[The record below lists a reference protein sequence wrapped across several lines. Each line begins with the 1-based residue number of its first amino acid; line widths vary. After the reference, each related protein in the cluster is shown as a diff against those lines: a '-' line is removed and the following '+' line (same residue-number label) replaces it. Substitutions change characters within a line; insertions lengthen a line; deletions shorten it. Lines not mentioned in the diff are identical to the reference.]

1 MNESTF
7 PKWLAKI
14 LSYLSMFVIG
24 AYVCSAIRYHD
35 SPELYRW
42 ILTSVFGI
50 FFYFLSLPEKNKQ

>member
-7 PKWLAKI
+7 PKWLAKM
-14 LSYLSMFVIG
+14 LSYIAIFGIG
-24 AYVCSAIRYHD
+24 AYACATFRYHQ
-35 SPELYRW
+35 PIELYRW